1 MACFQVKLD
10 DFLEYDGGIIV
21 FAL

>member
-10 DFLEYDGGIIV
+10 DFLEYDGGIII